1 MPYLMVQTNQKLDSQ
16 QEQTVTAEA
25 SRLVAGQLGKPEGYV
40 MTALESGVAMSF
52 AGSDAPCAYMELK
65 SLGLPEGRTPEFS
78 QALCAF
84 AQEHLGV
91 DHDRVYI
98 EFAGPDRHMWG
109 FKGSTF

>member
-1 MPYLMVQTNQKLDSQ
+1 MPYLMVQTNQTLEGQ
-16 QEQTVTAEA
+16 QEKKVTAEA
-25 SRLVAGQLGKPEGYV
+25 SRLVSEQLGKPEGYV
-40 MTALESGVAMSF
+40 MVAVESGVAMSF
-52 AGSDAPCAYMELK
+52 AGSDAPCAYLELK